1 MIGQKTA
8 DQSRSVDSQEVLYH
22 VIVNVSDFRREPA
35 SAAQMIEKTVEK
47 LTTRSVQFA
56 DLAAEGT
63 GFRTSTGPQSRHRS
77 YPGLNL

>member
-22 VIVNVSDFRREPA
+22 VIVNVSDFRRWPA
-35 SAAQMIEKTVEK
+35 SAAQIIEKTVEK

-56 DLAAEGT
+56 DLPVLGT
-63 GFRTSTGPQSRHRS
+63 GLRTSTETRPRYRTET
-77 YPGLNL
+77 